1 MLRNKLELLS
11 FLEEGKQEIQRVSRH
26 FPKGENERFIGFS
39 RHFSKRRIRGIQTFP
54 IHSRSGING
63 EYLEIQV
70 NFLAFLWAFLDKKR
84 RPCNAAKPSIF
95 LGFSRFSLRGVDA

>member
-1 MLRNKLELLS
+1 MELLS

-26 FPKGENERFIGFS
+26 FPKGENERFKGFS

-70 NFLAFLWAFLDKKR
+70 NFLAFLRAFLDKKR
-84 RPCNAAKPSIF
+84 RPCIAAKPSIF
-95 LGFSRFSLRGVDA
+95 LGFSRFSLRGVGCVILP